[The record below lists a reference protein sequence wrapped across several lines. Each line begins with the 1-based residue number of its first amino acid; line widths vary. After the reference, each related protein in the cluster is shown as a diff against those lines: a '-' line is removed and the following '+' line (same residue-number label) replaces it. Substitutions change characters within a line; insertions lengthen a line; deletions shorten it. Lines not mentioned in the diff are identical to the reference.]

1 MKKRNYKSLTAV
13 VLLLALLTGTIPV
26 QAAPAVNNGT
36 MGQVTYD
43 PSLPTP
49 PDTFSETAVL
59 MDAETGAVLYGK
71 GQDDIRYPASITK
84 LMTLLLAVENA
95 SLEDQVTF
103 TETGIREV
111 TPDSGNIGMQLGEVM
126 SMESCLYA
134 AIIQS
139 ANEVS
144 TQIAEYVG
152 GTEEHFIEMMNQKAQ
167 ELGCKN
173 THFVN
178 ANGMP
183 DENHYSTAYD
193 MALIMQAGLKNET
206 FRKIIGTQSYTIP
219 ATNLS
224 KKRKL
229 HTHLPLLAEESP
241 LCYQGCL
248 GGKTGLT
255 QASQNT
261 MVVAAERDGAAYI
274 VVTMRDAELSQNC
287 ADSIGLL
294 DYAFNNVQ
302 KAPEPSPTP
311 EPTPE
316 PSVAEEPLAE
326 TGSLE
331 DQSLPD
337 DPAENAGN
345 PGNDI
350 ESIDD
355 EDGQEQQ
362 GLAAHRGTLLVIG
375 AVMAVI
381 LLILCIALARKRR
394 KHVKY

>member
-13 VLLLALLTGTIPV
+13 VLLLALLTGTIQV

-43 PSLPTP
+43 PSLPAP

-316 PSVAEEPLAE
+316 PSIAEEPLAE

-381 LLILCIALARKRR
+381 LLILCIALARKR
-394 KHVKY
+394 

>member
-1 MKKRNYKSLTAV
+1 
-13 VLLLALLTGTIPV
+13 
-26 QAAPAVNNGT
+26 
-36 MGQVTYD
+36 
-43 PSLPTP
+43 
-49 PDTFSETAVL
+49 
-59 MDAETGAVLYGK
+59 MDADTGKVLYGK
-71 GQDDIRYPASITK
+71 GENDIRYPASITK

-103 TETGIREV
+103 TETGVREV
-111 TPDSGNIGMQLGEVM
+111 TPDSGNIGMQVGEVM

-206 FRKIIGTQSYTIP
+206 FREIIRTPSYTIP
-219 ATNLS
+219 ATNMS

-229 HTHLPLLAEESP
+229 HTHLPLLAEESAF
-241 LCYQGCL
+241 YYEGCL

-255 QASQNT
+255 TAAQNT
-261 MVVAAERDGAAYI
+261 MVVAAQRDGSTYI
-274 VVTMRDAELSQNC
+274 VVTMRDAELSKNC
-287 ADSIGLL
+287 TDSINLL

-311 EPTPE
+311 EPTSAPGPE
-316 PSVAEEPLAE
+316 PEKFQETEPASAITESPAEMEQPQSQK
-326 TGSLE
+326 TGSL
-331 DQSLPD
+331 
-337 DPAENAGN
+337 AEYRDILLIIMAGM
-345 PGNDI
+345 
-350 ESIDD
+350 
-355 EDGQEQQ
+355 
-362 GLAAHRGTLLVIG
+362 V
-375 AVMAVI
+375 VI
-381 LLILCIALARKRR
+381 LLILCIALAGKKRRKRR
-394 KHVKY
+394 R

>member
-1 MKKRNYKSLTAV
+1 MKKRKYMRMTAV
-13 VLLLALLTGTIPV
+13 ILLLGLLTGCISV

-36 MGQVTYD
+36 MGAVTYD
-43 PSLPTP
+43 QSLPAP

-59 MDAETGAVLYGK
+59 MDADTGAVLYGK
-71 GQDDIRYPASITK
+71 GQDDIRYPASTTK
-84 LMTLLLAVENA
+84 IMTLLLAAENA

-193 MALIMQAGLKNET
+193 MALIMQAGLKNVT
-206 FRKIIGTQSYTIP
+206 FRKVIGTQNYVIP
-219 ATNLS
+219 ATNMS
-224 KKRKL
+224 RKRKL

-241 LCYQGCL
+241 LCYEGCL

-261 MVVAAERDGAAYI
+261 MVVAAERNGATYI

-316 PSVAEEPLAE
+316 PALEPGAAAEPVQEPAITEMPPEDAE
-326 TGSLE
+326 M
-331 DQSLPD
+331 Q
-337 DPAENAGN
+337 AE
-345 PGNDI
+345 PS
-350 ESIDD
+350 E
-355 EDGQEQQ
+355 
-362 GLAAHRGTLLVIG
+362 GLAAHRGTLLLIG
-375 AVMAVI
+375 AAMAVI
-381 LLILCIALARKRR
+381 LIILCIALARKKRR
-394 KHVKY
+394 H

>member
-1 MKKRNYKSLTAV
+1 MIIKRKYVSPIMTVILS
-13 VLLLALLTGTIPV
+13 VLLVGNMSV
-26 QAAPAVNNGT
+26 QAAGVVSNGT
-36 MGQVTYD
+36 MGQVTSD
-43 PSLPTP
+43 ASLPAP

-59 MDAETGAVLYGK
+59 MDADTGKVLYGK
-71 GQDDIRYPASITK
+71 GENDIRYPASITK

-103 TETGIREV
+103 TETGVREV
-111 TPDSGNIGMQLGEVM
+111 TPDSGNIGMQVGEVM

-152 GTEEHFIEMMNQKAQ
+152 GTEEHFIEMMNRKAQ

-206 FRKIIGTQSYTIP
+206 FREIIRTPSYTIP
-219 ATNLS
+219 ATNMS

-229 HTHLPLLAEESP
+229 HTHLPLLAEESAF
-241 LCYQGCL
+241 YYEGCL

-255 QASQNT
+255 TAAQNT
-261 MVVAAERDGAAYI
+261 MVVAAQRDGSTYI
-274 VVTMRDAELSQNC
+274 VVTMRDAELSKNC
-287 ADSIGLL
+287 TDSINLL

-311 EPTPE
+311 EPTSAPGPE
-316 PSVAEEPLAE
+316 PEKFQETEPASAITESPAEMEQPQSQK
-326 TGSLE
+326 TGSL
-331 DQSLPD
+331 
-337 DPAENAGN
+337 AEYRDILLIIMAGM
-345 PGNDI
+345 
-350 ESIDD
+350 
-355 EDGQEQQ
+355 
-362 GLAAHRGTLLVIG
+362 V
-375 AVMAVI
+375 VI
-381 LLILCIALARKRR
+381 LLILCIALAGKKRRKRR
-394 KHVKY
+394 R